1 MRGCRQPITA
11 IPQALIFGVSAIG
24 AMIAIGYNG
33 NKDTSPRSA
42 PVVQTSDV
50 VPAQDSAKSNELLAT
65 RNPGWSYL
73 DTSVEPF
80 WSLGLA
86 RRVSFAETEAPD
98 PGAIGAKNWLP
109 EDSTWDAEVGEP
121 FAVTNDFRSGEE
133 DPFSAAI
140 ALDKSFLV
148 GDSENENVAIQ
159 DKDEVKKTAK
169 SSVNKPQR
177 RVTSRDRDRGF
188 SPSREIQRA
197 REKIRRTIRRFL

>member
-98 PGAIGAKNWLP
+98 PGAIGAKNLLP
-109 EDSTWDAEVGEP
+109 ENSIWDAEVVEP
-121 FAVTNDFRSGEE
+121 FAVNNDSRSGKEG
-133 DPFSAAI
+133 PLPTTI
-140 ALDKSFLV
+140 ASDKAFLLS
-148 GDSENENVAIQ
+148 DSENENVAIR
-159 DKDEVKKTAK
+159 DKDEVKQTSK
-169 SSVNKPQR
+169 SSVKKPQR

-188 SPSREIQRA
+188 SPLREIQQA
-197 REKIRRTIRRFL
+197 REKIRRVIRRIL